1 MRNKQFC
8 LIRDCFRLLK
18 QPSSNYV
25 EFEAPWHRQAHSYHP
40 ILGTNSSAARFCSI
54 RRIETSVNCVK
65 IIKIF
70 FIWFCV
76 DALSASSFILQYN
89 HWFILIRLRLSTEA
103 HYVDLVGVGNSTTC
117 LFQVLG
123 PSAEAAFV
131 EEIIIQKFGSLSVDS
146 RALFDLL
153 TEDPWITEA
162 FNSVQILSGE
172 LNPANPSSSKANFQ
186 DQPLGSKLVNA
197 GILSQAELDQLLI
210 DYQQFASRQRFGE
223 YLLLNLKVKP
233 KVMQF
238 LIDPLLHYQNGFNDK
253 RLGQRLVELD
263 FINSSELNQA
273 LELQKSSNKRLGEI
287 LQERGSLSPETAAFF
302 SGISINE
309 NGDLVL

>member
-1 MRNKQFC
+1 MKF
-8 LIRDCFRLLK
+8 
-18 QPSSNYV
+18 
-25 EFEAPWHRQAHSYHP
+25 
-40 ILGTNSSAARFCSI
+40 
-54 RRIETSVNCVK
+54 
-65 IIKIF
+65 IKIF
-70 FIWFCV
+70 IIWFRV
-76 DALSASSFILQYN
+76 DAHSASSFIIYYSR
-89 HWFILIRLRLSTEA
+89 WFVLIRLRLSTEA
-103 HYVDLVGVGNSTTC
+103 HYVDLVGVGNSASC

-146 RALFDLL
+146 RVLYGFL
-153 TEDPWITEA
+153 TGDPWINEA

-238 LIDPLLHYQNGFNDK
+238 LIDPLLHYKNGFNDK
-253 RLGQRLVELD
+253 LLGQRLVELD

-273 LELQKSSNKRLGEI
+273 LELQKSSDKRLGEI
-287 LQERGSLSPETAAFF
+287 LQDRGCLSPETATFF